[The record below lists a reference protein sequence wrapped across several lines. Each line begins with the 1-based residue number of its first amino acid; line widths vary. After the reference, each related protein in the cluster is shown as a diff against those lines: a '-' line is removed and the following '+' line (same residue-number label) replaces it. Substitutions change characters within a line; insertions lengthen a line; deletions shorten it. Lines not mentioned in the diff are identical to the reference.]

1 MGVDPREEV
10 EMNCNT
16 FQESLPEIIE
26 SGGTPEQKAH
36 LQQCPVCADLV
47 QDLKYIADQARL
59 LLPMRD
65 PSPRVW
71 NNIQTALEREGM
83 VRRQPERFQV
93 GTLNPARWSTP
104 AWTGAIAAIIVLVFG
119 IILFNNLNRPSGT
132 EIASS
137 QPASGQAVAQPQ
149 FADPD
154 DQRLLQEVAQ
164 RAPDLRGQY
173 EENLRSV
180 NAYIADAQKAVEADP
195 ADEMARAHLMQAYQQ
210 KALLYDFAV
219 SRALYQ

>member
-1 MGVDPREEV
+1 M

-16 FQESLPEIIE
+16 FQESLPEVID

-36 LQQCPVCADLV
+36 LQQCPVCSDLV

-83 VRRQPERFQV
+83 VRRQPARFQV

-104 AWTGAIAAIIVLVFG
+104 LWAGAMAAIVMLVVG
-119 IILFNNLNRPSGT
+119 IILLNNLNRPSGT

-137 QPASGQAVAQPQ
+137 QPASGQAVAQSQ

-154 DQRLLQEVAQ
+154 DQRLLQEVGQ
-164 RAPDLRGQY
+164 RAPALRSQY

-180 NAYIADAQKAVEADP
+180 NTYIADAQKAVESDP
-195 ADEMARAHLMQAYQQ
+195 ADEIARTPDAGLPTEGN
-210 KALLYDFAV
+210 AV
-219 SRALYQ
+219 